1 MESVADIQKAI
12 LSLPETEYVQLRQW
26 FNELDSERW
35 DRQIE
40 EDSENGKL
48 DFIAAEVLEAKREG
62 TLQDLREGL

>member
-1 MESVADIQKAI
+1 MGSVADIQKAI

>member
-26 FNELDSERW
+26 FNELDWERW